1 MHSKFTTWTIRQQ
14 YIQIS
19 TQQTSTTNQLTT
31 TKNDHITLP
40 QWETVTKEFTRS
52 SHQSGE
58 TLELQNIELLSLFS
72 PLLLHHQHTLISS
85 KWRNLEATEDD
96 DVETI
101 KDITFIVEKSVN
113 EQFGGF
119 IIVSSEEN
127 NGNGVG
133 LKPIVTPASE
143 GCGGGC
149 GGCGG
154 GCH

>member
-1 MHSKFTTWTIRQQ
+1 MIFI
-14 YIQIS
+14 
-19 TQQTSTTNQLTT
+19 
-31 TKNDHITLP
+31 ND
-40 QWETVTKEFTRS
+40 QAYMEFK
-52 SHQSGE
+52 
-58 TLELQNIELLSLFS
+58 ELLDNAKVDSYKVRINIDRYGCSGPIFGVF
-72 PLLLHHQHTLISS
+72 ID
-85 KWRNLEATEDD
+85 EATEDD
-96 DVETI
+96 DVEII

-133 LKPIVTPASE
+133 LKPVVVPASDGCGD

-154 GCH
+154 GCQ